1 VFQAPFLIL
10 IGYVSGPVFLPLF
23 MGVAFF
29 HFFTQ
34 PAGNH
39 LVANLTPPRL
49 RGLGYGIYFFMTFG
63 AGSVGGSIGG
73 WVSTHVGLQYTF
85 PALAILLVPSV
96 LAIILLVVRTRSRG
110 SLDRA
115 GEVPETT
122 L

>member
-1 VFQAPFLIL
+1 
-10 IGYVSGPVFLPLF
+10 
-23 MGVAFF
+23 
-29 HFFTQ
+29 
-34 PAGNH
+34 
-39 LVANLTPPRL
+39 
-49 RGLGYGIYFFMTFG
+49 LGYGIYFFMTFG